1 MTNEIAPSVLTPLL
15 LFLGAVLIWVLAS
28 RRLSTVSVTAP
39 ILLTVAGFLAVRS
52 PLHVNL
58 DVESSGVREVIEIT
72 LALVLFGDASSIAAR
87 WFRAEW
93 RYPARLL
100 GIGLPLT
107 ILLGTLV
114 ATWVFPG
121 TDVWLL
127 AVGAAALAPTDAAL
141 GQSIVED
148 ERIPLRFRRVIN
160 VESGLNDGLATPV
173 VSFCIAMAAAG
184 ALGSPDRP
192 FGSALLEILLA
203 VALGAAI
210 GAASGRLLLAAGARD
225 WAQPYLLPIAPVV
238 VGIGTYLLVVEVG
251 GNGFVAAFVCG
262 VAFGGVVRHQAH
274 EDLYGFTRRIG
285 QLLGY
290 AVWFVFGAGV
300 LAAFADLITWQTVLY
315 AALSLTVVRML
326 PVAIASLGSGLPW
339 DTVALTGWLGP
350 RGLASIVFGILAA
363 DTIGRRDGELVL
375 TVVAVAVAMSVLAH
389 GLSAGPL
396 ATWYSRRHPADEVEA
411 GRRG

>member
-1 MTNEIAPSVLTPLL
+1 MTAIV
-15 LFLGAVLIWVLAS
+15 LFLGVVLVWLLAS
-28 RRLSTVSVTAP
+28 RRLSALSVTAP
-39 ILLTVAGFLAVRS
+39 IVLAVAGLLAALS
-52 PLHVNL
+52 PIDLGL
-58 DVESSGVREVIEIT
+58 ELESEGVREAIELT
-72 LALVLFGDASSIAAR
+72 LAVVLFGDASSIAAQ
-87 WFRAEW
+87 WFRTEW

-114 ATWVFPG
+114 AAWVFPG

-141 GQSIVED
+141 GLSIVED
-148 ERIPLRFRRVIN
+148 ERIPLRFRQVIN

-173 VSFCIAMAAAG
+173 VSFCIAMAASEAMG
-184 ALGSPDRP
+184 KPDLPMGSAAVELALGV
-192 FGSALLEILLA
+192 G
-203 VALGAAI
+203 LGAGI
-210 GAASGRLLLAAGARD
+210 GVLSGHLVRSSAARGWG
-225 WAQPYLLPIAPVV
+225 QPYLLPIVPVV
-238 VGIGTYLLVVEVG
+238 VAMGTYLLVVELG

-262 VAFGGVVRHQAH
+262 VGFGGRVRHDAH
-274 EDLYGFTRRIG
+274 EDLFGFTRRTS

-300 LAAFADLITWQTVLY
+300 LAAYVDLISWRAVLY
-315 AALSLTVVRML
+315 AVLSLTVVRML

-363 DTIGRRDGELVL
+363 DTIGGRDGQLVL
-375 TVVAVAVAMSVLAH
+375 SVVAVAVALSVLAH

-396 ATWYSRRHPADEVEA
+396 ATWYSRRHPVTEEDVEPERSA
-411 GRRG
+411 